1 MIVLLMNS
9 GVGWRVAGRPA
20 PVCTASVQ
28 FVTREEATIYTH
40 QTLTHSV
47 APAKYL
53 KGPMSVNYIKREN
66 IYAYRN
72 LLKLSAINYLLVA
85 TDENYIMLYD
95 FLNE

>member
-1 MIVLLMNS
+1 
-9 GVGWRVAGRPA
+9 
-20 PVCTASVQ
+20 
-28 FVTREEATIYTH
+28 
-40 QTLTHSV
+40 
-47 APAKYL
+47 
-53 KGPMSVNYIKREN
+53 MSVNYIKREN